1 MLKAVGVS
9 QMRVSSTGEIVPI
22 HNPQAIAECRKDL
35 FDPKLNIVSTFK
47 LYDTH
52 QCFAI
57 QERPSRCNGTPY
69 WMMEIDPD
77 VVPDHS
83 TIFTGRFISF
93 LIDSFFTT
101 PEGKPMNRLHPQTMS
116 PLQ

>member
-1 MLKAVGVS
+1 MNVS
-9 QMRVSSTGEIVPI
+9 
-22 HNPQAIAECRKDL
+22 PQAIAECRKDL
-35 FDPKLNIVSTFK
+35 FDSSLHIISTFR

-57 QERPSRCNGTPY
+57 QERPKRCNGTPY
-69 WMMEIDPD
+69 WLMEIDPD

-93 LIDSFFTT
+93 MIDSFFTQ
-101 PEGKPMNRLHPQTMS
+101 PDGRMMNRANPQLTLS
-116 PLQ
+116 AK